1 MSQINERLLQ
11 LQEQML
17 RKTHLQTKLREM
29 EMQEKAL
36 TAEVQELLDAM
47 KAEDEDVRRLEGRTL
62 AAYFYGVIGKR
73 EEKLNQERREA
84 YAARVKYDA
93 AVRSLTSVRED
104 IRALQVENRLLSDC
118 SDEYQRL
125 MRKKREMVKAS
136 GCAEGEEIL
145 RLEEKILGTR
155 KEIKELRDAI
165 SAGQQALVLAREVR
179 KELGDAESWS
189 DWDLLG
195 GGLLS
200 DVAKHDALDTAQE
213 LIERLQIQLRR
224 FKSELGDVDIREDLQ
239 ANVEGFLRFADYFFD
254 GLFVDWMVNDQI
266 SQSQSRIQETLSRL
280 ENIQSHLQWRLE
292 SANQELSQ
300 AQSTLD
306 KLVFQAE

>member
-1 MSQINERLLQ
+1 M
-11 LQEQML
+11 
-17 RKTHLQTKLREM
+17 
-29 EMQEKAL
+29 
-36 TAEVQELLDAM
+36 
-47 KAEDEDVRRLEGRTL
+47 
-62 AAYFYGVIGKR
+62 
-73 EEKLNQERREA
+73 
-84 YAARVKYDA
+84 
-93 AVRSLTSVRED
+93 
-104 IRALQVENRLLSDC
+104 
-118 SDEYQRL
+118 
-125 MRKKREMVKAS
+125 
-136 GCAEGEEIL
+136 
-145 RLEEKILGTR
+145 
-155 KEIKELRDAI
+155 RDAI

-280 ENIQSHLQWRLE
+280 ENIQSHLQRRLE

>member
-47 KAEDEDVRRLEGRTL
+47 KAEDENVRRLEGRTL
-62 AAYFYGVIGKR
+62 AACFYGVIGKR
-73 EEKLNQERREA
+73 AEKLNQKRREA

-104 IRALQVENRLLSDC
+104 IRALLVENRLLSDC

-145 RLEEKILGTR
+145 RLEEK
-155 KEIKELRDAI
+155 
-165 SAGQQALVLAREVR
+165 SW
-179 KELGDAESWS
+179 ELGRRSRSCGMPSVPDSRHWFWPERSERSSAMPSPGAIGICWA
-189 DWDLLG
+189 
-195 GGLLS
+195 
-200 DVAKHDALDTAQE
+200 VAFCLTLPSMTRWTQ
-213 LIERLQIQLRR
+213 RR
-224 FKSELGDVDIREDLQ
+224 S
-239 ANVEGFLRFADYFFD
+239 
-254 GLFVDWMVNDQI
+254 
-266 SQSQSRIQETLSRL
+266 
-280 ENIQSHLQWRLE
+280 
-292 SANQELSQ
+292 
-300 AQSTLD
+300 
-306 KLVFQAE
+306 

>member
-104 IRALQVENRLLSDC
+104 IRALLVENRLLSDC

-125 MRKKREMVKAS
+125 MRKKREIVKAS

-155 KEIKELRDAI
+155 KEIEELRDAI